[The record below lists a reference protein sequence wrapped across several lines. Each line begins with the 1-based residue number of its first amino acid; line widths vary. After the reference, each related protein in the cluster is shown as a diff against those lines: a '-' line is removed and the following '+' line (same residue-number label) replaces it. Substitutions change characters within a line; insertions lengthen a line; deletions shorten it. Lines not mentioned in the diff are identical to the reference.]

1 MAESYVIGRRRT
13 LATSAASAQENNY
26 KPLEEGLQYNEIDL
40 SDVDGI
46 DLKGAEEER

>member
-1 MAESYVIGRRRT
+1 MAESYFIRRRRT
-13 LATSAASAQENNY
+13 SVTSTASAQENNY

-40 SDVDGI
+40 SDVDGV